1 MGYFQLKTGYQ
12 KYGQVTTSTVKVLL
26 LMNPVLVNVRFRK
39 NRVRMSVTVWPS
51 VFILATSSWN
61 IKKTKRDENGDI
73 YG

>member
-12 KYGQVTTSTVKVLL
+12 KYGQVTTSTIKVTSTVKVLL
-26 LMNPVLVNVRFRK
+26 LMNPVLVTVRFRK

-61 IKKTKRDENGDI
+61 IKKNKTG
-73 YG
+73 